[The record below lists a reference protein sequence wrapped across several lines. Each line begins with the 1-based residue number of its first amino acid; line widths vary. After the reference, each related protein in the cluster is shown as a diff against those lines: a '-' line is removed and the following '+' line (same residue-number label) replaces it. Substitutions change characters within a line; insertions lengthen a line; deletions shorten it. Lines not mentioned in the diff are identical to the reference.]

1 MARPLRVEYA
11 GAFYHV
17 MNRGN
22 AGGEIFVSRKDKEK
36 FTEYLGKSV
45 ERFSIKPEPG
55 HPVTQRQ
62 LCCLPQQKAL
72 QKRSFVPGAIQ
83 ISTGRR

>member
-11 GAFYHV
+11 GVFYHV

-22 AGGEIFVSRKDKEK
+22 AGGEIFLSRKDKEK
-36 FTEYLGKSV
+36 FTET
-45 ERFSIKPEPG
+45 KPEPG
-55 HPVTQRQ
+55 HPVAQRQ